1 MLIRNRR
8 LSAKSVLLLLYSNSW
23 LLRLTLQYA
32 MAHSNRYIAELIR
45 VFSLNMRGRL
55 SKALLI
61 AAAPTLTF
69 DNIARLVHNMLARG
83 SSAVKIFSIFKYLF
97 VVFCGPCLEQMRVE

>member
-45 VFSLNMRGRL
+45 VFNVALNMRGRL

-69 DNIARLVHNMLARG
+69 DNIARLVHNMLVRG
-83 SSAVKIFSIFKYLF
+83 SSGEDLLYF
-97 VVFCGPCLEQMRVE
+97 

>member
-45 VFSLNMRGRL
+45 VFSVALNMRGKL
-55 SKALLI
+55 SEALLI

-69 DNIARLVHNMLARG
+69 DNIARLVHKMLLVRG
-83 SSAVKIFSIFKYLF
+83 SSGEDLLYF
-97 VVFCGPCLEQMRVE
+97 